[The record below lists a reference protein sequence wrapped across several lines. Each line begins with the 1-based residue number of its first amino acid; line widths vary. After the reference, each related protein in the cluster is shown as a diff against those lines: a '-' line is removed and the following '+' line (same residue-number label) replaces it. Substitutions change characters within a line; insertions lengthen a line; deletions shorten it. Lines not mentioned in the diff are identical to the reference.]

1 MSSSPRSE
9 SPLKSKSKPKRK
21 PPPPPRPRPESW
33 SRIRL
38 GRLSCDIAP
47 ASTPERIER
56 LSAMMKTAARNSR
69 KRANSVTKS
78 PSTPSHTQSPT
89 QTQSPDSIKGIFP
102 RTPTSTSS
110 SIVTQSS
117 KTTSRQDEMIQNLIE
132 TAQKKMS
139 RKSITQ
145 TEYNQVI
152 RVALPSIQFNFT
164 RQPSEK
170 AGYLSKRSRWMH
182 NWNLRYVRLRL
193 NTGFSKRVS
202 VQKRTFG
209 TSSTLPLLEW
219 WDDAYSVVARGCVR
233 VRGVAMCSTKE
244 MRRMAVRGEVAYGF
258 VVFGT

>member
-1 MSSSPRSE
+1 
-9 SPLKSKSKPKRK
+9 
-21 PPPPPRPRPESW
+21 
-33 SRIRL
+33 
-38 GRLSCDIAP
+38 
-47 ASTPERIER
+47 
-56 LSAMMKTAARNSR
+56 
-69 KRANSVTKS
+69 
-78 PSTPSHTQSPT
+78 
-89 QTQSPDSIKGIFP
+89 
-102 RTPTSTSS
+102 
-110 SIVTQSS
+110 
-117 KTTSRQDEMIQNLIE
+117 
-132 TAQKKMS
+132 MS
-139 RKSITQ
+139 RNSITQ

-152 RVALPSIQFNFT
+152 RVALPSIEFNFT

-244 MRRMAVRGEVAYGF
+244 MRRMTVRGEAAYGF

>member
-1 MSSSPRSE
+1 
-9 SPLKSKSKPKRK
+9 
-21 PPPPPRPRPESW
+21 
-33 SRIRL
+33 
-38 GRLSCDIAP
+38 
-47 ASTPERIER
+47 
-56 LSAMMKTAARNSR
+56 
-69 KRANSVTKS
+69 
-78 PSTPSHTQSPT
+78 
-89 QTQSPDSIKGIFP
+89 
-102 RTPTSTSS
+102 
-110 SIVTQSS
+110 
-117 KTTSRQDEMIQNLIE
+117 MIQNLIE

-233 VRGVAMCSTKE
+233 VRGV
-244 MRRMAVRGEVAYGF
+244 VRVRVIFAFIVVCGVGIVGDVADI
-258 VVFGT
+258 VQ